1 MAKAKH
7 NVLTGGMILITLG
20 VLIYLAKAEIYPF
33 GKTWPILLIVVGICT
48 LIQRFKDVGGWF
60 ITIVGALFLV
70 TEFYGLN
77 LELYKYSQYILP
89 AVLVLIGVYILV
101 RRRKHDS

>member
-1 MAKAKH
+1 MAKQKY

-20 VLIYLAKAEIYPF
+20 ILIFLSKSGAYSF
-33 GKTWPILLIVVGICT
+33 SRTWPILLIVVGICT
-48 LIQRFKDVGGWF
+48 LIQRFKDIGGWF
-60 ITIVGALFLV
+60 ITFVGVLFLI
-70 TEFYGLN
+70 TEFYG

-101 RRRKHDS
+101 RRRKHDA

>member
-20 VLIYLAKAEIYPF
+20 VLIYLSKAGICPF
-33 GKTWPILLIVVGICT
+33 GQTWPILLIVVGICT

-60 ITIVGALFLV
+60 ITIVGVLFLI
-70 TEFYGLN
+70 TEFYGF
-77 LELYKYSQYILP
+77 ELYKYSQYILP
-89 AVLVLIGVYILV
+89 AILILLGIFVLLK
-101 RRRKHDS
+101 RKKHGA

>member
-1 MAKAKH
+1 MAKAKY

-20 VLIYLAKAEIYPF
+20 VLIYLSKADIYSF

-60 ITIVGALFLV
+60 ITIVGVVFLI
-70 TEFYGLN
+70 TEFYGF
-77 LELYKYSQYILP
+77 ELYKYSRYILP
-89 AVLVLIGVYILV
+89 AVLILMGIFVLLK
-101 RRRKHDS
+101 RKKS